1 MIGFVILSSDVG
13 MAAKK
18 KAKSKTKVV
27 KKAKTAGKVVA
38 KKAKT
43 AGKVVA
49 KKAKAAGKVV
59 AKTLL
64 GRIAQV
70 SAQLVLDSGVLGTPP
85 KRAPAKQ
92 RARKA

>member
-1 MIGFVILSSDVG
+1 

-18 KAKSKTKVV
+18 KAKSKTKV
-27 KKAKTAGKVVA
+27 
-38 KKAKT
+38 
-43 AGKVVA
+43 A
-49 KKAKAAGKVV
+49 KKAKAAGKKVVKKAKVAGKKVVKKV

-70 SAQLVLDSGVLGTPP
+70 SAQLVIDSGVLGTPP
-85 KRAPAKQ
+85 KRAKAKK

>member
-1 MIGFVILSSDVG
+1 

-18 KAKSKTKVV
+18 KAKSKTKV
-27 KKAKTAGKVVA
+27 A
-38 KKAKT
+38 KKAKG
-43 AGKVVA
+43 AGKKVVEKAKAAGKKVA
-49 KKAKAAGKVV
+49 KKAKAAGKKV

-85 KRAPAKQ
+85 KRAPAKK